1 MLITNEDIVGMYFFS
16 GYYIVNSIITLYYM
30 AMHVQH
36 SLIDQSS
43 EGFIRHGQKA
53 L

>member
-1 MLITNEDIVGMYFFS
+1 MLITNEDIVGMFFL
-16 GYYIVNSIITLYYM
+16 GYNIVNSIMTFYYM
-30 AMHVQH
+30 AMHVR
-36 SLIDQSS
+36 SLIDQTS